1 VIESRGRAVAPWLL
15 GASVLVHFVLVA
27 TNTQM
32 TMIDLMVYRNASPFL
47 LHGTLYD
54 WRQTQ
59 FSAQFPLPFTY
70 PPFAALVFL
79 PLSWLPWVVVRW
91 GWQILSVACL
101 WWLVRLSLR
110 LIARDRAA
118 LVPSVVFDDAL
129 WRRRAMLWTAL
140 AMWFEPVRTT
150 LNYGQINLLL
160 AAVVLAGMVSAR
172 PLLAG
177 LSVGVTAGIKL
188 TPALSGVYFLATRR
202 WAAAVWSFVAFGATV
217 GIAYAVSPAQSN
229 LYWFHLINDPT
240 RIGPI
245 GSAINQSL
253 RGALSRTVGHDV
265 GTGPLW
271 LLGAVVSVVLLL
283 FALRSAVRAG
293 DVLAGVVSVQFFTLL
308 VSPISWSHHW
318 VWMVPAVLWLLYGR
332 PAGRRAALVTATI
345 WLAAVGSY
353 LISFLLAQQ
362 KSIWIIPHPWY
373 DSLLGWVYPACGM
386 LTLVVIGVLLRSS
399 PAPKPEPAAAASARA
414 SQRAA

>member
-1 VIESRGRAVAPWLL
+1 MIESRGRAVAPWLL
-15 GASVLVHFVLVA
+15 GASILIHFVLVA

-59 FSAQFPLPFTY
+59 FSAQFALPFTY

-79 PLSWLPWVVVRW
+79 PLSWLPWVVVRF
-91 GWQILSVACL
+91 GWQIVSVVCL

-110 LIARDRAA
+110 LIARDRANR
-118 LVPSVVFDDAL
+118 LPSVVFDEEV

-150 LNYGQINLLL
+150 LNYGQINLVL
-160 AAVVLAGMVSAR
+160 AAIVLAGMVSSR

-188 TPALSGVYFLATRR
+188 TPALSGLYFLATRR
-202 WAAAVWSFVAFGATV
+202 WPAAAWSFVAFAATIGV
-217 GIAYAVSPAQSN
+217 AYAVSPAQST
-229 LYWFHLINDPT
+229 LYWFHLLNDPS

-265 GTGPLW
+265 GNGPLW
-271 LLGAVVSVVLLL
+271 LLGAAVSLVLLV
-283 FALRSAVRAG
+283 FALRAAVRAG
-293 DVLAGVVSVQFFTLL
+293 DALAGVIAVQFFTLL

-318 VWMVPAVLWLLYGR
+318 VWMVPALLWLLYGR
-332 PAGRRAALVTATI
+332 AAGPRAALVTATI

-353 LISFLLAQQ
+353 VISFLLAQQ
-362 KSIWIIPHPWY
+362 KSIWLFPHPWY
-373 DSLLGWVYPACGM
+373 DALLGWAYPACGM
-386 LTLVVIGVLLRSS
+386 VTLAVIGVLLRTSGAPR
-399 PAPKPEPAAAASARA
+399 PAEPAALAA
-414 SQRAA
+414 QG